1 MKKHRKPETGFGGA
15 AYIARV
21 SASRIK
27 TLRREAL
34 SGAGPSQNLECE
46 AEVCQ
51 TASGYCE
58 VNLQSVS
65 PV

>member
-34 SGAGPSQNLECE
+34 ERRRTFFRTCRPKMIMTGLSKVEMS
-46 AEVCQ
+46 
-51 TASGYCE
+51 S
-58 VNLQSVS
+58 
-65 PV
+65 